1 MVQRYHKNTRLKR
14 FFWRFMDRFW
24 ARTGGRIYK
33 MSRLVMTLC
42 LAFVTNATAMVVS
55 AVVLDY
61 PFLYPLTD
69 DFWPDFWKFYQA
81 QREAN
86 PRSGGLA
93 SAAIGNE

>member
-1 MVQRYHKNTRLKR
+1 
-14 FFWRFMDRFW
+14 MDLFW
-24 ARTGGRIYK
+24 ARTGDRSYK
-33 MSRLVMTLC
+33 MSRMVMDLC
-42 LAFVTNATAMVVS
+42 SVFVTNATTMVVS

-81 QREAN
+81 QREAI